1 MYMYMYMYT
10 YMYMY
15 MHIYVSIH
23 LWLASVFISQDG
35 LAKQP
40 LGDDIAMVS
49 AALKAG
55 FGGRW
60 NGSGWFISNKN
71 WDLPNSTMQN

>member
-1 MYMYMYMYT
+1 MYMYMYT

-15 MHIYVSIH
+15 MHIYVSNH

-55 FGGRW
+55 FGGR
-60 NGSGWFISNKN
+60 
-71 WDLPNSTMQN
+71 